1 MLSDSESEHDDLQI
15 TINEHYA
22 KAYAHRKEREELQ
35 KLKDKY
41 GSDFDE
47 NELEASEDSE
57 DLESEDEDGE
67 ELTPAVDA
75 AILRTLAR
83 IKKRDPAI
91 YGKDNIFEEEHK
103 KTQDVSIGKRKKEKN
118 AKPLTIRQQN
128 LESALNP
135 TSRSPSPQPLT
146 HVQEQSALREEIVS
160 AFHTAVADDASEE
173 ENDLLVPREKTKD
186 EIEKDEEDY
195 RAWLQREVG
204 ADLRELV
211 TVEPGDDEVGEG
223 PVEEA
228 EEEGKNK
235 KKNKKDKSKKD
246 GARKVVKAKSASKE
260 DADQQ
265 FLLDYILNRGWIDR
279 SSRRVPTYN
288 EITGEISSSSKTNG
302 ISNAAD
308 DTHDADADH
317 PNGNALSEDEFEE
330 VAEQFETSYNFRFE
344 EPDAG
349 TIKTYPRNLASTVR
363 REDTARKEAREKRK
377 ARKEEEKLKKRE
389 EVKRLKALK
398 MKELKAKLELIGK
411 EAGRTWTEA
420 EEERALD
427 LDADWDPIAHEK
439 QMGAL
444 YGQEGSDEDGGDV
457 DGEKPT
463 WDDDIDIDDI
473 APDWNQNEAGP
484 SHLHDGVD
492 TSQKKKKKKKK
503 KKDMEGGDEVDAGVD
518 VDMMDAERV
527 EEGGGWDDLVWDGT
541 EEMRKKVWDKY
552 MEELDAMEFNDMV
565 GDLPT
570 RFKYTPVQPDN
581 FGLTPAE
588 ILLATDAE
596 LNSYVGLKKFAPY
609 RTKAARRWDNK
620 RNERLQELRKGLKE
634 RGAYSI
640 IEGMGSRDRDED
652 GEKKKKRKGKKER
665 MKAKADAEGGEDES
679 EEKLLGKRKSLE
691 LDAGAEEAAS
701 TESKKRRRRHKKAAA
716 E

>member
-1 MLSDSESEHDDLQI
+1 MD
-15 TINEHYA
+15 
-22 KAYAHRKEREELQ
+22 
-35 KLKDKY
+35 
-41 GSDFDE
+41 
-47 NELEASEDSE
+47 
-57 DLESEDEDGE
+57 
-67 ELTPAVDA
+67 
-75 AILRTLAR
+75 
-83 IKKRDPAI
+83 
-91 YGKDNIFEEEHK
+91 
-103 KTQDVSIGKRKKEKN
+103 
-118 AKPLTIRQQN
+118 
-128 LESALNP
+128 
-135 TSRSPSPQPLT
+135 
-146 HVQEQSALREEIVS
+146 
-160 AFHTAVADDASEE
+160 DDASEE
-173 ENDLLVPREKTKD
+173 EDDLLVPREKTRD

-211 TVEPGDDEVGEG
+211 TVEPVGNEVEVG
-223 PVEEA
+223 PVEEP
-228 EEEGKNK
+228 EEEGKK
-235 KKNKKDKSKKD
+235 KKKKKKDKSKEEGAEKD
-246 GARKVVKAKSASKE
+246 VRAKSASKE
-260 DADQQ
+260 DVDQQ
-265 FLLDYILNRGWIDR
+265 FLLEYVLHIAYRGCLCLIMFI
-279 SSRRVPTYN
+279 V
-288 EITGEISSSSKTNG
+288 ISSTVAGLTAHPAVCQPTMKSRVRHPRQRRMVYPPPQRIPTVRMRITRLATCSQKTNSRKWLNNLRHR
-302 ISNAAD
+302 I
-308 DTHDADADH
+308 
-317 PNGNALSEDEFEE
+317 
-330 VAEQFETSYNFRFE
+330 TSASKNRMTTLLASRLLLMSPYR
-344 EPDAG
+344 DAG

-363 REDTARKEAREKRK
+363 REDTTRKEAREKRK

-398 MKELKAKLELIGK
+398 MKELKAKLERIGK

-420 EEERALD
+420 EEERGQFTTWSRWLIQEAKATDLALQALD

-444 YGQEGSDEDGGDV
+444 YGREGGDEDSGYV
-457 DGEKPT
+457 DAEKPA

-473 APDWNQNEAGP
+473 APDWNDNEAGF
-484 SHLHDGVD
+484 SHLDAGEG

-503 KKDMEGGDEVDAGVD
+503 KDVKDGDEAHAGVD

-527 EEGGGWDDLVWDGT
+527 EESGQWDDVEWDGT

-552 MEELDAMEFNDMV
+552 MEELDAMEFNDMVRLLMFPTYQPLLNRDFQV

-609 RTKAARRWDNK
+609 RTKAERKWDNK

-640 IEGMGSRDRDED
+640 IEDMGSRDRGGD

-679 EEKLLGKRKSLE
+679 EEKLLGKRKSDE
-691 LDAGAEEAAS
+691 LDAGAEDAAS
-701 TESKKRRRRHKKAAA
+701 KESKKRRRRHKKAAA